1 MRIRRVGVVGLGLM
15 GGSLARALAARGV
28 QVLGF
33 DRDRDSL
40 DAAVAEGMV
49 HEPLDDSL
57 AGVERADVVVLATPV
72 AATAR
77 LLTRL
82 GNRLAGPA
90 LIMDVASTK
99 RSIVAAAE
107 AAGLGPRYVGA
118 HPLTGSHRSGW
129 GASRASLFEEA
140 RVFLCPSSS
149 TTPDA
154 LRLAESFWRSL
165 RAGVE
170 VLDADTHDE
179 QMAWRSHLPQ
189 AVSTALAL
197 TLRQANVARSAL
209 GPGGRDMTRL
219 AGGDPD
225 LWTGIVGDN
234 APAILQALDAMEQQL
249 RYFRER
255 LAAGEDGVRECFS
268 DGRDWFDGQPMRTLT
283 PRDSAAL
290 TPRDTAALTPRDT
303 TP

>member
-1 MRIRRVGVVGLGLM
+1 MRFRRVSVIGLGLI

-28 QVLGF
+28 RVIGY
-33 DRDRDSL
+33 DRERSFV

-49 HEPLDDSL
+49 HEALDDTL
-57 AGVERADVVVLATPV
+57 AGVERADVVLLATPV
-72 AATAR
+72 AATAE

-82 GNRLAGPA
+82 GGRLAGPS

-99 RSIVAAAE
+99 KRIVAAAE

-129 GASRASLFEEA
+129 GASRAGLFDEA
-140 RVFLCPSSS
+140 RVFLCPSPS
-149 TTPDA
+149 TTA
-154 LRLAESFWRSL
+154 ETLRLADGFWRSL

-170 VLDADTHDE
+170 VLDAEEHDE

-197 TLRQANVARSAL
+197 TLQQANVSRSAL

-219 AGGDPD
+219 AGGEPS
-225 LWTGIVGDN
+225 LWTGIMDDN
-234 APAILQALDAMEQQL
+234 APAILEALAAMEEQL
-249 RYFRER
+249 RLFRDR
-255 LAAGEDGVRECFS
+255 LAAGEEGVHQCFS
-268 DGRDWFDGQPMRTLT
+268 DARDWFDGEPTR
-283 PRDSAAL
+283 AL
-290 TPRDTAALTPRDT
+290 TPRETGS
-303 TP
+303 